1 MKYNFKGSYKLA
13 ITLLL
18 ILLLFV
24 GIVKNLLISK
34 GNDISYYDNEVY
46 RNIKINTITE
56 MINDISENSKK
67 DFDINYDKVAYITI
81 DDGPSKYTDE
91 ILDILDRNNV
101 KATFFMIN
109 RNMNAYKD
117 QVIRI
122 QQEGHGVGFHSVSHD
137 VKTLYK
143 TPKSTFEEFST
154 CRDTFNEITG
164 ETSNLIRIPYGSK
177 PYTPEESYKI
187 LVENGFLVWDWNLDT
202 EDWKSTTDNIISNV
216 LLNGRNKDDLVLLMH
231 EKKQTVEALEHIIMV
246 LKERG
251 YKILPITEDKEAMNF
266 WNQNL

>member
-13 ITLLL
+13 FTLLL
-18 ILLLFV
+18 IVLLFV
-24 GIVKNLLISK
+24 GLIKNMFISK
-34 GNDISYYDNEVY
+34 DNDMSYYDNEVY

-177 PYTPEESYKI
+177 PYTPEGSYKI

-202 EDWKSTTDNIISNV
+202 EDWKSTSDNIVSNV